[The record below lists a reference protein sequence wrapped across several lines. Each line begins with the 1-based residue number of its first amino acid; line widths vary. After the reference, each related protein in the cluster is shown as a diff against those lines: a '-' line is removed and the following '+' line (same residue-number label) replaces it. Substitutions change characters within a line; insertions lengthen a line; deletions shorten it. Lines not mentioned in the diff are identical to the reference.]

1 MHFHDLQ
8 PHANIPSDLK
18 NTSDDAIPT
27 YLNSLQFKQSHKLAD
42 VRLALGYTAF
52 AICAATFY
60 WDYKL
65 GFESTKLYTTIAV
78 ILYSIINGFL
88 TFWIWGVE
96 KGAIYIGTAPSGESV
111 SISSSTTKHVPI
123 YKLVIKTTGKDG
135 KVKETKIEKSFAEW
149 FDAAGHFVALPF
161 QQMFA
166 SNVAVIGKAD
176 PKRIVT
182 KEKKTKAPVDD
193 GKSMDEKWASLLAES
208 SGVNTVIVEAES
220 MATPGKG
227 AKRRG
232 RKA

>member
-1 MHFHDLQ
+1 
-8 PHANIPSDLK
+8 
-18 NTSDDAIPT
+18 
-27 YLNSLQFKQSHKLAD
+27 
-42 VRLALGYTAF
+42 
-52 AICAATFY
+52 
-60 WDYKL
+60 
-65 GFESTKLYTTIAV
+65 
-78 ILYSIINGFL
+78 
-88 TFWIWGVE
+88 
-96 KGAIYIGTAPSGESV
+96 
-111 SISSSTTKHVPI
+111 
-123 YKLVIKTTGKDG
+123 VIKTTGKDG

-182 KEKKTKAPVDD
+182 K
-193 GKSMDEKWASLLAES
+193 
-208 SGVNTVIVEAES
+208 VEAES